1 MNKKLGL
8 VSLTLVTAS
17 ILAACGGG
25 NGDGDKGASKEP
37 QTLIISTFGLEEDK
51 MQEDVFKP
59 FEEKYNVDIVL
70 ETGTSSERLTK
81 LKSNPNSTVD
91 VIELSQ
97 SNAADGVTAGLFEK
111 IDNSKVP
118 NMDNL
123 IDSAKDLAADGSGP
137 AYTLNSI
144 GIVYN
149 KKAAGKE
156 IKEWDDLWD
165 PSLKGKISIPDI
177 ATTFGPAMVY
187 SASTHEKVD
196 LTTDNGKAAFEGITD
211 LAPNV
216 VKTYSKSSDLANMF
230 QSGEITAAVVGDFAV
245 PLITESNPDVAY
257 VVPESGTYA
266 NFNTI
271 NINKNSKNKD
281 LAYKYID
288 WRLSQEVQEKTAVS
302 LNEAPTNKNV
312 KLDEEAAKNKTYGDV
327 AERTNKVD
335 SIFVN
340 KNLESWI
347 NQWNR
352 ILNQ

>member
-1 MNKKLGL
+1 MKKKLGL

-17 ILAACGGG
+17 VLAACGGG
-25 NGDGDKGASKEP
+25 GDKTESKEK
-37 QTLIISTFGLEEDK
+37 QTLVISTFGLEEDK

-97 SNAADGVTAGLFEK
+97 SNAADGVSAELFEK
-111 IDNSKVP
+111 IDSSKAP

-123 IDSAKDLAADGSGP
+123 IDSAKELAADGSGP

-149 KKAAGKE
+149 KEAAGKE

-165 PSLKGKISIPDI
+165 SSLKGKISIPDI
-177 ATTFGPAMVY
+177 TTTFGPAMVY
-187 SASTHEKVD
+187 SASTHENAD

-230 QSGEITAAVVGDFAV
+230 QSGEIAAAVVGDFAV
-245 PLITESNPDVAY
+245 PIITESNPDVAY

-312 KLDEEAAKNKTYGDV
+312 VLDEETAKNKTYGDV

-352 ILNQ
+352 ILNK

>member
-1 MNKKLGL
+1 MKKKLGL
-8 VSLTLVTAS
+8 VSLTFVAAS
-17 ILAACGGG
+17 MLAACGGG
-25 NGDGDKGASKEP
+25 SSDGGAEKGKP
-37 QTLIISTFGLEEDK
+37 QKLIISTFGLAEDK

-59 FEEKYNVDIVL
+59 FEEKYNVEIVL
-70 ETGTSSERLTK
+70 ETGTSSERFTK

-97 SNAADGVTAGLFEK
+97 SNAAEGTVAGLFEK
-111 IDNSKVP
+111 IDSSKVP

-123 IDSAKDLAADGSGP
+123 IDSAKELSSDGSGP

-149 KKAAGKE
+149 KEAAGKE
-156 IKEWDDLWD
+156 IKEWGDLWD
-165 PSLKGKISIPDI
+165 PALKGKISIPDI
-177 ATTFGPAMVY
+177 TSTFGPAMLY
-187 SASTHEKVD
+187 LASDHKNVD
-196 LTTDNGKAAFEGITD
+196 ITADKGAAAFEGITD

-230 QSGEITAAVVGDFAV
+230 QSGEIVAAVVGDFAV
-245 PLITESNPDVAY
+245 PIITESNSKVEY
-257 VVPESGTYA
+257 IVPQSGTYA
-266 NFNTI
+266 NFNTL

-302 LNEAPTNKNV
+302 VNEAPTNKNV
-312 KLDEEAAKNKTYGDV
+312 VLNEETAKNKTYGEV
-327 AERTNKVD
+327 AERTKKVD
-335 SIFVN
+335 STFVTE
-340 KNLESWI
+340 NLQSWI

-352 ILNQ
+352 ILNK

>member
-1 MNKKLGL
+1 MKKTMGL
-8 VSLTLVTAS
+8 VGLTLAAAS
-17 ILAACGGG
+17 VLAACGGG
-25 NGDGDKGASKEP
+25 GSTASKEKP
-37 QTLIISTFGLEEDK
+37 KTLVISTFGLEEDK

-59 FEEKYNVDIVL
+59 FEKKYNVDIVL

-97 SNAADGVTAGLFEK
+97 SNAADGVAAGLFEK
-111 IDNSKVP
+111 VDSSKVP

-123 IDSAKDLAADGSGP
+123 IDSAKELAADGSGP

-149 KKAAGKE
+149 KKTAGKE
-156 IKEWDDLWD
+156 IKEWNDLWD

-177 ATTFGPAMVY
+177 ATTFGPAMLY
-187 SASTHEKVD
+187 LGSNHENTDISK
-196 LTTDNGKAAFEGITD
+196 DNGKDAFKGITN

-245 PLITESNPDVAY
+245 PMITESNPDVAY
-257 VVPESGTYA
+257 VVPQSGTYA

-281 LAYKYID
+281 LAYKYIN

-302 LNEAPTNKNV
+302 LNEAPTNKKVELN
-312 KLDEEAAKNKTYGDV
+312 EETAKNKTYGDV
-327 AERTNKVD
+327 AARTKKVD
-335 SIFVN
+335 SLLVN

-352 ILNQ
+352 ILNK

>member
-1 MNKKLGL
+1 MKKKLGL

-25 NGDGDKGASKEP
+25 GDKTASKEKP
-37 QTLIISTFGLEEDK
+37 KTLVISTFGLEEDK
-51 MQEDVFKP
+51 MQADVFKP
-59 FEEKYNVDIVL
+59 FEKKYNVNIVL

-97 SNAADGVTAGLFEK
+97 SNAADGVSAGLFEK
-111 IDNSKVP
+111 VDTSKVP
-118 NMDNL
+118 NMENL
-123 IDSAKDLAADGSGP
+123 IDSAKELAADGSGP

-149 KKAAGKE
+149 KKTAGKE
-156 IKEWDDLWD
+156 IKEWDDLWN
-165 PSLKGKISIPDI
+165 PALKGKVSIPDI
-177 ATTFGPAMVY
+177 TTTFGPAMLYVAN
-187 SASTHEKVD
+187 SHKNAEAKTI
-196 LTTDNGKAAFEGITD
+196 NGKTAFEGITG

-230 QSGEITAAVVGDFAV
+230 QSGEIAAAVVGDFAV
-245 PLITESNPDVAY
+245 PIITGSNPDVAY
-257 VVPESGTYA
+257 IVPASGTYA

-281 LAYKYID
+281 LAYKYIN

-302 LNEAPTNKNV
+302 LNEAPTNKKVVLN
-312 KLDEEAAKNKTYGDV
+312 EETAKNKTYGDV
-327 AERTNKVD
+327 AKRTNKVD
-335 SIFVN
+335 SNLVN
-340 KNLESWI
+340 KNLASWI

-352 ILNQ
+352 ILNK

>member
-1 MNKKLGL
+1 MKKKLGL

-17 ILAACGGG
+17 VLAACGGG
-25 NGDGDKGASKEP
+25 GAKTASKEKP
-37 QTLIISTFGLEEDK
+37 KTLVISTFGLEEDK

-59 FEEKYNVDIVL
+59 FEKKYNVNIVL

-97 SNAADGVTAGLFEK
+97 SNAADGVSAGLFEK
-111 IDNSKVP
+111 VDTSKVP
-118 NMDNL
+118 NMENL
-123 IDSAKDLAADGSGP
+123 IDSAKELSADGSGP

-149 KKAAGKE
+149 KKTAGKE

-165 PSLKGKISIPDI
+165 SSLKGKVSIPDI
-177 ATTFGPAMVY
+177 TTTFGPAMLYV
-187 SASTHEKVD
+187 ANNHKNTEAK
-196 LTTDNGKAAFEGITD
+196 TINGKTAFEGITG

-230 QSGEITAAVVGDFAV
+230 QSGEIAAAVVGDFAV
-245 PLITESNPDVAY
+245 PIITGSNPDVAY
-257 VVPESGTYA
+257 IVPASGTYA

-281 LAYKYID
+281 LAYKYIN

-302 LNEAPTNKNV
+302 LNEAPTNKKVVLN
-312 KLDEEAAKNKTYGDV
+312 EETAKNKTYGDV
-327 AERTNKVD
+327 AKRTNKVD
-335 SIFVN
+335 SNLVN
-340 KNLESWI
+340 KNLASWI

-352 ILNQ
+352 ILNK

>member
-1 MNKKLGL
+1 MKKKLGL

-17 ILAACGGG
+17 VLAACGGG
-25 NGDGDKGASKEP
+25 DKTTSKEKP
-37 QTLIISTFGLEEDK
+37 KTLVISTFGLEEDK

-59 FEEKYNVDIVL
+59 FEKKYNVNIVL

-97 SNAADGVTAGLFEK
+97 SNSADGVSAGLFEK
-111 IDNSKVP
+111 IDTSKVP
-118 NMDNL
+118 NMENL
-123 IDSAKDLAADGSGP
+123 IDSAKELSADGSGP

-149 KKAAGKE
+149 KKTAGKE

-165 PSLKGKISIPDI
+165 PSLKGKVSIPDI
-177 ATTFGPAMVY
+177 TTTFGPAMLYVANNHKNAEAKTI
-187 SASTHEKVD
+187 S
-196 LTTDNGKAAFEGITD
+196 GKTAFKGITD

-230 QSGEITAAVVGDFAV
+230 QSGEIAAAVVGDFAV
-245 PLITESNPDVAY
+245 PIITESNPDVAY
-257 VVPESGTYA
+257 VVPASGTYA

-281 LAYKYID
+281 LAYKYIN

-312 KLDEEAAKNKTYGDV
+312 VLNEETAKNKTYGDV
-327 AERTNKVD
+327 AKRTNKVD
-335 SIFVN
+335 SNLVN
-340 KNLESWI
+340 KNLASWI

-352 ILNQ
+352 ILNK

>member
-25 NGDGDKGASKEP
+25 GDDKSASKEP
-37 QTLIISTFGLEEDK
+37 KTLVISTFGLEEDK

-97 SNAADGVTAGLFEK
+97 SNAADGVSADLFEK
-111 IDNSKVP
+111 IDSSKAP

-149 KKAAGKE
+149 KKTAGKE

-165 PSLKGKISIPDI
+165 SSLKGKISIPDI
-177 ATTFGPAMVY
+177 TTTFGPAMLY
-187 SASTHEKVD
+187 AASGHENVD
-196 LTTDNGKAAFEGITD
+196 ITTDDGKAAFQGITD

-230 QSGEITAAVVGDFAV
+230 QSGEIAAAVVGDFAV
-245 PLITESNPDVAY
+245 PIITESNPDVAY

-312 KLDEEAAKNKTYGDV
+312 VLDEETAKNKTYGDV

-335 SIFVN
+335 SLFVN

-352 ILNQ
+352 ILNK

>member
-25 NGDGDKGASKEP
+25 GGDKDVSKEK

-97 SNAADGVTAGLFEK
+97 SNAADGVSADLFEK
-111 IDNSKVP
+111 IDSSKAP

-123 IDSAKDLAADGSGP
+123 IDSAKELAADGSGP

-149 KKAAGKE
+149 KKTTE

-165 PSLKGKISIPDI
+165 SSLKGKISIPDI
-177 ATTFGPAMVY
+177 TTTFGPAMVY
-187 SASTHEKVD
+187 LASSHKDVE

-312 KLDEEAAKNKTYGDV
+312 VLDEETAKNKTYGDV
-327 AERTNKVD
+327 AQRTNKVD
-335 SIFVN
+335 SLFVN

-352 ILNQ
+352 ILNK

>member
-8 VSLTLVTAS
+8 VGLTFVSAT

-25 NGDGDKGASKEP
+25 NAANDTAKEKP
-37 QTLIISTFGLEEDK
+37 KTLVISTFGLEEDK

-59 FEEKYNVDIVL
+59 FEKKYNVDIVL
-70 ETGTSSERLTK
+70 ETGTSSERFTK

-97 SNAADGVTAGLFEK
+97 SNAADGVAEGLFDK
-111 IDNSKVP
+111 IDSSKVP
-118 NMDNL
+118 NMKNL
-123 IDSAKDLAADGSGP
+123 IDSAKELSADGSGP

-149 KKAAGKE
+149 KKAASKE

-177 ATTFGPAMVY
+177 TTTFGPAMLTV
-187 SASTHEKVD
+187 ASEHENVD
-196 LTTDNGKAAFEGITD
+196 LTKDNGKAGFKGITE

-230 QSGEITAAVVGDFAV
+230 QSGEIVAAVVGDFAV
-245 PLITESNPDVAY
+245 PLITGSNPDVAY
-257 VVPESGTYA
+257 IVPESGTYA

-281 LAYKYID
+281 LANKYIN
-288 WRLSQEVQEKTAVS
+288 WRLSKEIQEKTAVS
-302 LNEAPTNKNV
+302 LNEAPTNKEV
-312 KLDEEAAKNKTYGDV
+312 VLDDETAKNKTYGDV
-327 AERTNKVD
+327 AARTKKVD
-335 SIFVN
+335 SLFVN
-340 KNLESWI
+340 KNLASWI
-347 NQWNR
+347 DQWNR
-352 ILNQ
+352 ILNK

>member
-1 MNKKLGL
+1 MKKRLGL

-25 NGDGDKGASKEP
+25 NAVKEK
-37 QTLIISTFGLEEDK
+37 QKTLVISTFGLEEDK
-51 MQEDVFKP
+51 MKKDVFKP
-59 FEEKYNVDIVL
+59 FEEKYNVKIVL
-70 ETGTSSERLTK
+70 ETGTSSERFTK

-97 SNAADGVTAGLFEK
+97 SNAAEGKIGDLFEK
-111 IDNSKVP
+111 IDSSKIP
-118 NMDNL
+118 NTEKL
-123 IDSAKDLAADGSGP
+123 IDSAKELSADGSGP

-144 GIVYN
+144 GIIYN

-156 IKEWDDLWD
+156 IKEWADLWD

-177 ATTFGPAMVY
+177 TSTFGPAMLY
-187 SASTHEKVD
+187 LASKHENVD
-196 LTTDNGKAAFEGITD
+196 ITADNGKAAFKGITD

-230 QSGEITAAVVGDFAV
+230 QSGEIVAAVVGDFAV
-245 PLITESNPDVAY
+245 PMITQSNPDVAY
-257 VVPESGTYA
+257 IVPESGTYA

-281 LAYKYID
+281 LANKYID
-288 WRLSQEVQEKTAVS
+288 WRLSKEVQEKTAVS
-302 LNEAPTNKNV
+302 LNEAPTNKEV
-312 KLDEEAAKNKTYGDV
+312 VLDEETAKNKTYGAV

-335 SIFVN
+335 PLFVN
-340 KNLESWI
+340 KNLEAWI

-352 ILNQ
+352 ILNK

>member
-1 MNKKLGL
+1 MKKKLGL
-8 VSLTLVTAS
+8 VSSVLVTAS

-25 NGDGDKGASKEP
+25 ESASNKE
-37 QTLIISTFGLEEDK
+37 QKTLIVSTFGLEEDK

-59 FEEKYNVDIVL
+59 FEEKHNVDIVL
-70 ETGTSSERLTK
+70 ELGTSSERITK

-97 SNAADGVTAGLFEK
+97 SNAADGAEAGLFEK
-111 IDNSKVP
+111 MDSSKVP

-123 IDSAKDLAADGSGP
+123 IESAKELSADGSGP

-144 GIVYN
+144 GIIYN
-149 KKAAGKE
+149 KEAAGME
-156 IKEWDDLWD
+156 IKEWEDLWD

-177 ATTFGPAMVY
+177 ASTFGPAMLHL
-187 SASTHEKVD
+187 ASDHKNVD
-196 LTTDNGKAAFEGITD
+196 ITTDKGEAAFKGITE

-230 QSGEITAAVVGDFAV
+230 QSGEIVAAVVGDFAV
-245 PLITESNPDVAY
+245 PIISESNPNVDY
-257 VVPESGTYA
+257 IVPQSGTYA

-271 NINKNSKNKD
+271 NVNKNSKNKD

-302 LNEAPTNKNV
+302 INEAPTNKEV
-312 KLDEEAAKNKTYGDV
+312 VLDGETAKNKTYGEV
-327 AERTNKVD
+327 AERTKMID
-335 SIFVN
+335 SKFVN
-340 KNLESWI
+340 ENLESWI

-352 ILNQ
+352 ILNK

>member
-1 MNKKLGL
+1 MKKKLGL
-8 VSLTLVTAS
+8 VSLTLVSAS

-25 NGDGDKGASKEP
+25 DKDASKEK

-97 SNAADGVTAGLFEK
+97 SNAADGVSADLFEK
-111 IDNSKVP
+111 IDSSKAP
-118 NMDNL
+118 NMENL

-149 KKAAGKE
+149 KKTTE

-165 PSLKGKISIPDI
+165 SSLKGKISIPDI
-177 ATTFGPAMVY
+177 TTTFGPAMVY
-187 SASTHEKVD
+187 LASSHKDVE

-245 PLITESNPDVAY
+245 PLITESNPDVTY
-257 VVPESGTYA
+257 IVPESGTYA

-271 NINKNSKNKD
+271 NINKNSENKD

-312 KLDEEAAKNKTYGDV
+312 ELDEETAKNKTYGDV

-335 SIFVN
+335 SLFVN

-352 ILNQ
+352 ILNK

>member
-1 MNKKLGL
+1 MKKALGL
-8 VSLTLVTAS
+8 VSLTLAAAS
-17 ILAACGGG
+17 VLAACGGG
-25 NGDGDKGASKEP
+25 NENSASGKEKP
-37 QTLIISTFGLEEDK
+37 KTLVISTFGLEEDK

-59 FEEKYNVDIVL
+59 FEKKYNVDIVL

-97 SNAADGVTAGLFEK
+97 SNAAEGVSAGLFEK
-111 IDNSKVP
+111 IDSSKVS

-123 IDSAKDLAADGSGP
+123 IDSAKELSSDGSGP

-165 PSLKGKISIPDI
+165 SSLKGKVSIPDI
-177 ATTFGPAMVY
+177 ATTFGPAMLY
-187 SASTHEKVD
+187 LANNHTNGDITK
-196 LTTDNGKAAFEGITD
+196 DNGKAAFKGITD

-245 PLITESNPDVAY
+245 PMITESNPDVAY
-257 VVPESGTYA
+257 VVPQSGTYA

-281 LAYKYID
+281 LAYKYIN

-302 LNEAPTNKNV
+302 LNEAPTNKKV
-312 KLDEEAAKNKTYGDV
+312 ELDEETAKNKTYGDV

-335 SIFVN
+335 STLVN

-352 ILNQ
+352 ILNK

>member
-1 MNKKLGL
+1 MKKTIGL
-8 VSLTLVTAS
+8 VGLTLAAAS
-17 ILAACGGG
+17 VLAACGGG
-25 NGDGDKGASKEP
+25 GSTASKEKP
-37 QTLIISTFGLEEDK
+37 KTLVISTFGLEEDK

-59 FEEKYNVDIVL
+59 FEKKYNVDIVL

-97 SNAADGVTAGLFEK
+97 SNAAEGVAAGLFEK
-111 IDNSKVP
+111 VDSSKVP

-123 IDSAKDLAADGSGP
+123 IDSAKELAADGSGP

-149 KKAAGKE
+149 KKTAGKE
-156 IKEWDDLWD
+156 IKEWNDLWD
-165 PSLKGKISIPDI
+165 SSLKGKISIPDI
-177 ATTFGPAMVY
+177 ATTFGPAMLYLGSNHVNTEI
-187 SASTHEKVD
+187 SK
-196 LTTDNGKAAFEGITD
+196 DNGKAAFKGITD
-211 LAPNV
+211 IAPNV

-245 PLITESNPDVAY
+245 PMITESNPDVAY
-257 VVPESGTYA
+257 VVPQSGTYA

-281 LAYKYID
+281 LAYKYIN
-288 WRLSQEVQEKTAVS
+288 WRLSQEVQEKTAAS
-302 LNEAPTNKNV
+302 LNEAPTNKKVELN
-312 KLDEEAAKNKTYGDV
+312 EETAKNKTYGDV
-327 AERTNKVD
+327 AARTKKVD
-335 SIFVN
+335 SLLVN

-352 ILNQ
+352 ILNK

>member
-1 MNKKLGL
+1 MKKTLGL
-8 VSLTLVTAS
+8 VSLTFVTAS

-25 NGDGDKGASKEP
+25 DGDKSASKEP
-37 QTLIISTFGLEEDK
+37 KTLVISTFGLEEDK

-111 IDNSKVP
+111 VDSKNVP

-165 PSLKGKISIPDI
+165 SSLKGKISIPDI
-177 ATTFGPAMVY
+177 TTTFGPAMLYV
-187 SASTHEKVD
+187 ASNHKDVD
-196 LTTDNGKAAFEGITD
+196 LTKDNGKAAFEAITD

-230 QSGEITAAVVGDFAV
+230 QSGEIVAAVVGDFAV
-245 PLITESNPDVAY
+245 PIITESNPDVAY

-288 WRLSQEVQEKTAVS
+288 WRLSQDIQEKTAVS

-312 KLDEEAAKNKTYGDV
+312 VLDDETAKNKTYGDV

-335 SIFVN
+335 SLFVN

-352 ILNQ
+352 ILNK

>member
-1 MNKKLGL
+1 MKKKLGL
-8 VSLTLVTAS
+8 VSLTFVAAS
-17 ILAACGGG
+17 MLAACGGG
-25 NGDGDKGASKEP
+25 NGDGDAAKGKP
-37 QTLIISTFGLEEDK
+37 QKLIISTFGLEEDK
-51 MQEDVFKP
+51 MQADVFKP

-70 ETGTSSERLTK
+70 ETGTSSERFTK

-97 SNAADGVTAGLFEK
+97 SNAAEGTEADLFEK
-111 IDNSKVP
+111 IDSSKVP
-118 NMDNL
+118 NMENL
-123 IDSAKDLAADGSGP
+123 IDSAKELSSDGSGP

-149 KKAAGKE
+149 KEAAGKE
-156 IKEWDDLWD
+156 IKEWEDLWD

-177 ATTFGPAMVY
+177 TSTFGPAMLY
-187 SASTHEKVD
+187 LASDHKNVD
-196 LTTDNGKAAFEGITD
+196 ITTDKGAAAFEGITE

-230 QSGEITAAVVGDFAV
+230 QSGEIVAAVVGDFAV
-245 PLITESNPDVAY
+245 PIITESNSNVAY
-257 VVPESGTYA
+257 VVPQSGTYA

-302 LNEAPTNKNV
+302 INEAPTNKNV
-312 KLDEEAAKNKTYGDV
+312 VLDEETAKNKTYGEV
-327 AERTNKVD
+327 AERTKKVD
-335 SIFVN
+335 STFVI
-340 KNLESWI
+340 KNLQSWI

-352 ILNQ
+352 ILNK

>member
-1 MNKKLGL
+1 MKKKLGL
-8 VSLTLVTAS
+8 VSLTFLTAS
-17 ILAACGGG
+17 ILAACGVG
-25 NGDGDKGASKEP
+25 NGGDKTADKEP
-37 QTLIISTFGLEEDK
+37 QTLVISTFGLEEDK

-97 SNAADGVTAGLFEK
+97 SNAADGVSAGLFEK
-111 IDNSKVP
+111 IDSKNVP

-123 IDSAKDLAADGSGP
+123 IDSAKDLSADGSGP

-156 IKEWDDLWD
+156 IKEWEDLWD
-165 PSLKGKISIPDI
+165 ASLKGKISIPDI
-177 ATTFGPAMVY
+177 TTTFGPAMVY
-187 SASTHEKVD
+187 VASGHKKVD
-196 LTTDNGKAAFEGITD
+196 ITTDNGKAAFEGITD
-211 LAPNV
+211 IAPNV

-230 QSGEITAAVVGDFAV
+230 QSGEIAAAVVGDFAV
-245 PLITESNPDVAY
+245 PIITESNPDVAY
-257 VVPESGTYA
+257 VVPDSGTYA

-271 NINKNSKNKD
+271 NVNKNSKNKD

-312 KLDEEAAKNKTYGDV
+312 VLDEETAKNKTYGDV

-335 SIFVN
+335 SLFVN

-352 ILNQ
+352 ILNK

>member
-1 MNKKLGL
+1 MKKTIGL
-8 VSLTLVTAS
+8 VGLTLAAAS
-17 ILAACGGG
+17 VLAACGGG
-25 NGDGDKGASKEP
+25 GSTASKEKP
-37 QTLIISTFGLEEDK
+37 KTLVISTFGLEEDK

-59 FEEKYNVDIVL
+59 FEKKYNVDIVL

-97 SNAADGVTAGLFEK
+97 SNAAEGVAAGLFEK
-111 IDNSKVP
+111 VDSSKVP

-123 IDSAKDLAADGSGP
+123 IDSAKELAADGSGP

-149 KKAAGKE
+149 KKTAGKE
-156 IKEWDDLWD
+156 IKEWNDLWD
-165 PSLKGKISIPDI
+165 SSLKGKISIPDI
-177 ATTFGPAMVY
+177 ATTFGPAMLYLGSNHVNTEI
-187 SASTHEKVD
+187 SK
-196 LTTDNGKAAFEGITD
+196 DNGKAAFKGITD
-211 LAPNV
+211 IAPNV

-245 PLITESNPDVAY
+245 PMITESNPDVAY
-257 VVPESGTYA
+257 VVPQSGTYA

-281 LAYKYID
+281 LANKYIN
-288 WRLSQEVQEKTAVS
+288 WRLSQEIQEKTAAS
-302 LNEAPTNKNV
+302 LNEAPTNKKVELN
-312 KLDEEAAKNKTYGDV
+312 EETAKNKTYGDV
-327 AERTNKVD
+327 AARTKKVD
-335 SIFVN
+335 SLLVN

-352 ILNQ
+352 ILNK

>member
-1 MNKKLGL
+1 MKKTIGL
-8 VSLTLVTAS
+8 VGLTLAAAS
-17 ILAACGGG
+17 VLAACGGG
-25 NGDGDKGASKEP
+25 GSTASKEKP
-37 QTLIISTFGLEEDK
+37 KTLVISTFGLEEDK

-59 FEEKYNVDIVL
+59 FEKKYNVDIVL

-97 SNAADGVTAGLFEK
+97 SNAAEGVAAGLFEK
-111 IDNSKVP
+111 VDSSKVP

-123 IDSAKDLAADGSGP
+123 IDSAKELAADGSGP

-149 KKAAGKE
+149 KKTAGKE
-156 IKEWDDLWD
+156 IKEWNDLWD
-165 PSLKGKISIPDI
+165 SSLKGKISIPDI
-177 ATTFGPAMVY
+177 ATTFGPAMLYLGSNHVNTEI
-187 SASTHEKVD
+187 SK
-196 LTTDNGKAAFEGITD
+196 DNGKAAFKGITD
-211 LAPNV
+211 IAPNV

-245 PLITESNPDVAY
+245 PMITESNPDVAY
-257 VVPESGTYA
+257 VVPQSGTYA

-281 LAYKYID
+281 LAYKYIN

-302 LNEAPTNKNV
+302 LNEAPTNKKVELN
-312 KLDEEAAKNKTYGDV
+312 EETAKNKTYGDV
-327 AERTNKVD
+327 AARTKKVD
-335 SIFVN
+335 SLLVN

-352 ILNQ
+352 ILNK

>member
-1 MNKKLGL
+1 MKKKLGL

-17 ILAACGGG
+17 VLAACGGG
-25 NGDGDKGASKEP
+25 GEKTASKEKP
-37 QTLIISTFGLEEDK
+37 KTLVISTFGLEEDK

-59 FEEKYNVDIVL
+59 FEKKYNVNIVL

-97 SNAADGVTAGLFEK
+97 SNAADGVSAGLFEK
-111 IDNSKVP
+111 VDTSKVP
-118 NMDNL
+118 NMENL
-123 IDSAKDLAADGSGP
+123 IDSAKELSADGSGP

-149 KKAAGKE
+149 KKTAGKD

-165 PSLKGKISIPDI
+165 NSLKGKVSIPDI
-177 ATTFGPAMVY
+177 TTTFGPAMLYVANNHKNADAKTI
-187 SASTHEKVD
+187 S
-196 LTTDNGKAAFEGITD
+196 GKTAFEGITD

-230 QSGEITAAVVGDFAV
+230 QSGEIAAAVVGDFAV
-245 PLITESNPDVAY
+245 PIITESNPDVAY
-257 VVPESGTYA
+257 VVPTSGTYA

-281 LAYKYID
+281 LAYKYIN

-302 LNEAPTNKNV
+302 LNEAPTNKKVVLN
-312 KLDEEAAKNKTYGDV
+312 EETAKNKTYGDV
-327 AERTNKVD
+327 AKRTNKVD
-335 SIFVN
+335 SNLVN
-340 KNLESWI
+340 KNLASWI

-352 ILNQ
+352 ILNK

>member
-1 MNKKLGL
+1 
-8 VSLTLVTAS
+8 
-17 ILAACGGG
+17 
-25 NGDGDKGASKEP
+25 
-37 QTLIISTFGLEEDK
+37 
-51 MQEDVFKP
+51 
-59 FEEKYNVDIVL
+59 
-70 ETGTSSERLTK
+70 
-81 LKSNPNSTVD
+81 
-91 VIELSQ
+91 
-97 SNAADGVTAGLFEK
+97 
-111 IDNSKVP
+111 
-118 NMDNL
+118 MDNL
-123 IDSAKDLAADGSGP
+123 IDSAKELAADGSGP

-149 KKAAGKE
+149 KKTTE

-165 PSLKGKISIPDI
+165 SSLKGKISIPDI
-177 ATTFGPAMVY
+177 TTTFGPAMVY
-187 SASTHEKVD
+187 LASSHKDVE

-288 WRLSQEVQEKTAVS
+288 WRLSQEVQEKTAGS

-312 KLDEEAAKNKTYGDV
+312 VLDEETAKNKTYGDV
-327 AERTNKVD
+327 AQRTNKVD

-352 ILNQ
+352 ILNK

>member
-1 MNKKLGL
+1 MKKRLGL
-8 VSLTLVTAS
+8 AGLTLVTAS
-17 ILAACGGG
+17 VLAACGGG
-25 NGDGDKGASKEP
+25 ADNGKEKQ
-37 QTLIISTFGLEEDK
+37 QTLVISTFGLEQDK
-51 MQEDVFKP
+51 MQQDVFKP
-59 FEEKYNVDIVL
+59 FEEKYNVDIVI
-70 ETGTSSERLTK
+70 EAGTSSERFTK
-81 LKSNPNSTVD
+81 LKSNPNSNVD

-97 SNAADGVTAGLFEK
+97 SNAADGVSEGLFEK
-111 IDNSKVP
+111 IDSSKIP
-118 NMDNL
+118 NMEKL
-123 IDSAKDLAADGSGP
+123 IDSAKELAQDGAGP

-149 KKAAGKE
+149 KKALGKE

-177 ATTFGPAMVY
+177 ASTFGPAMLYV
-187 SASTHEKVD
+187 ASKHENVD
-196 LTTDNGKAAFEGITD
+196 ITSDNGKAAFKGISD

-230 QSGEITAAVVGDFAV
+230 QSGEIVAAVVGDFAI
-245 PLITESNPDVAY
+245 PIITQANPDVAY
-257 VVPESGTYA
+257 IVPQSGTYA

-288 WRLSQEVQEKTAVS
+288 WRLSKEIQEKTAVS
-302 LNEAPTNKNV
+302 LNEAPTNSEV
-312 KLDEEAAKNKTYGDV
+312 VLDDKTAQNKTYGDI
-327 AERTNKVD
+327 AKRTNKVD
-335 SIFVN
+335 SQFVN

-352 ILNQ
+352 ILNK

>member
-97 SNAADGVTAGLFEK
+97 SNAADGVSADLFEK
-111 IDNSKVP
+111 IDSSKAP
-118 NMDNL
+118 NMENL
-123 IDSAKDLAADGSGP
+123 INSAKDLAADGSGP

-149 KKAAGKE
+149 KKTTE

-165 PSLKGKISIPDI
+165 SSLKGKISIPDI
-177 ATTFGPAMVY
+177 TTTFGPAMVY
-187 SASTHEKVD
+187 LASSHKDVE

-245 PLITESNPDVAY
+245 PLITESNPDVTY
-257 VVPESGTYA
+257 IVPESGTYA

-312 KLDEEAAKNKTYGDV
+312 ELDEETAKNKTYGDV

-335 SIFVN
+335 SLFVN

-352 ILNQ
+352 ILNK

>member
-1 MNKKLGL
+1 MKKKLGL

-25 NGDGDKGASKEP
+25 DKDASEEK

-97 SNAADGVTAGLFEK
+97 SNAADGVSADLFEK
-111 IDNSKVP
+111 IDSSKAP

-123 IDSAKDLAADGSGP
+123 IDSAKELAADGSGP

-149 KKAAGKE
+149 KKTTE

-165 PSLKGKISIPDI
+165 SSLKGKISIPDI
-177 ATTFGPAMVY
+177 TTTFGPAMVY
-187 SASTHEKVD
+187 LASSHKDVE

-288 WRLSQEVQEKTAVS
+288 WRLSQEVQEKTAGS

-312 KLDEEAAKNKTYGDV
+312 VLDEETAKNKTYGDV
-327 AERTNKVD
+327 AQRTNKVD

-352 ILNQ
+352 ILNK